1 MKLDEIKTGSEVFID
16 ANTQVERFSVQGSRF
31 TVEDT

>member
-16 ANTQVERFSVQGSRF
+16 ANILSITLLA
-31 TVEDT
+31 